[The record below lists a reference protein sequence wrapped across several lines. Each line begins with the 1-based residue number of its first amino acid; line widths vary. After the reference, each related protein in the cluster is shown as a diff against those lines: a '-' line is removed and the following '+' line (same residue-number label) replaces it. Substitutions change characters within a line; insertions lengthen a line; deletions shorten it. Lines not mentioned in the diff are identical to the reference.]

1 MLDNITKVYEIDPVP
16 FTLIQKLSK
25 ISKAE
30 VRNFLRKW
38 QTIVKD

>member
-25 ISKAE
+25 TSKAE
-30 VRNFLRKW
+30 VRNFLQKW